1 MATALQIL
9 IIVAVTLELW
19 RLLLAL
25 IRPTPGYDL
34 ENRDLG
40 DIESMRYYDRL
51 AAALDAPTSACRTF
65 EPLNRGHIF
74 YERAIEDIQRA
85 RSTIHLTAYI
95 YTPGEVATRFTL
107 AMAERAKAGV
117 EVRVLLDAFG
127 SLTTRKSHLA
137 ELIQAGGRVEWYH
150 PLRWHTWPRMNHRSH
165 LEILVIDGEAA
176 FVGGPGIADYW
187 LKAGARSEVNQGT
200 RQEAWRDSMFRI
212 TGSAVAGLQ
221 AAFAENWLES
231 CGVLLAGPQHYPLD
245 DEPGDSASIVVNT
258 SPTRGGSARARM
270 LFQMLIHSAK
280 ERIEIS
286 TPYFLPD
293 TNARRELVQ
302 AIRER
307 GVRVR
312 ILVPGRHAV
321 PFFTRRCSRRLYG
334 DLLAAGALICEY
346 QPSMM
351 HAKTMIVDG
360 CWSVVG
366 STNFDPRSFGINDE
380 LNVAVL
386 DRAVAKRLE
395 EDFHHDLQ
403 SSESIQYEEW
413 KKRPLWER
421 GTELLSAIFERQQ

>member
-1 MATALQIL
+1 MPSALEIL
-9 IIVAVTLELW
+9 ILVAVTLEAW
-19 RLLLAL
+19 RLMLAL

-34 ENRDLG
+34 EDRDLG
-40 DIESMRYYDRL
+40 PIESKAYFDRL
-51 AAALDAPTSACRTF
+51 AAALDAPKSACRTF

-74 YERAIEDIQRA
+74 YERAIEDIKRA
-85 RSTIHLTAYI
+85 SSSIHLTAYI
-95 YTPGEVATRFTL
+95 YTPGEVATRFTR
-107 AMAERAKAGV
+107 AMAERARAGV

-127 SLTTRKSHLA
+127 SLTTRKADLD
-137 ELIQAGGRVEWYH
+137 ELIRAGGRVEWYH

-165 LEILVIDGEAA
+165 LEILVIDGHVG

-187 LKAGARSEVNQGT
+187 WSAGARSEVNTGA

-212 TGSAVAGLQ
+212 TGGAVAGLQ

-231 CGVLLAGPQHYPLD
+231 CGVLLAGEQHYPLTG
-245 DEPGDSASIVVNT
+245 EPGDSAALVVNT

-270 LFQMLIHSAK
+270 LFQMLIHSAR
-280 ERIEIS
+280 ERIEIT

-293 TNARRELVQ
+293 ANARRELVR

-307 GVRVR
+307 GVQVR

-321 PFFTRRCSRRLYG
+321 PFFTRRCSRRRYG
-334 DLLAAGALICEY
+334 ELLFAGASIYEY
-346 QPSMM
+346 QPAMM
-351 HAKTMIVDG
+351 HAKTMTVDG

-380 LNVAVL
+380 LNVAVF
-386 DRAVAKRLE
+386 DRTIAKRLL
-395 EDFHHDLQ
+395 EDFHQDLE
-403 SSESIQYEEW
+403 SSEAVDYAEW
-413 KKRPLWER
+413 RKRPFWER